1 MAIRLRPLWVRIHR
15 WTGLGLALFLIVAGL
30 TGALLAFQDEIDVLV
45 APQFHQVASPR
56 PGAAMLSPQDLRE
69 RVMARYPGGLINY
82 LPLHFPPGR
91 SVILQVERH
100 DPASGGL
107 VPWSAQW
114 DELFVDPY
122 TGVVIGERR
131 LGDITQGAVN
141 LMPFLYRVHYSLALG
156 SWGLTAFGVAALV
169 WTLDCFVGFYLTL
182 PVRQKVA
189 GHHVPRAAMEWWS
202 RWRPAWAVRRRAGSY
217 KRTFDLHRATGLWLW
232 PLLLVFAWSGV
243 FFNLSAIYT
252 PVMQVFGYR
261 TLQSGIVP
269 PATPRYAP
277 HLDFRMAE
285 TRGRQLALYEAR
297 QHGLTIDPTRD
308 TALLHRPGAG
318 VYAYIFTTSADMR
331 DSGGRSLAIFD
342 SDTGRLVKFIIPRG
356 QSGANTFTEW
366 ISALHMADVW
376 GLPWRIGVAL
386 IGLSVALLS
395 VTGALIWSRKRQARK
410 TTPRAVRR
418 LNQKPNCD

>member
-30 TGALLAFQDEIDVLV
+30 TGALLAFQEEIDVLV
-45 APQFHQVASPR
+45 APQFHQVASPHR
-56 PGAAMLSPQDLRE
+56 GAAMLSPQDLRE
-69 RVMARYPGGLINY
+69 RVMARYPGGLIDY
-82 LPLHFPPGR
+82 LPLHFPSGR

-122 TGVVIGERR
+122 TSVVIGERR

-189 GHHVPRAAMEWWS
+189 GHHVPRAATEWWS
-202 RWRPAWAVRRRAGSY
+202 RWRPAWTVRRRAGSY

-232 PLLLVFAWSGV
+232 PMLLVFAWSGV

-269 PATPRYAP
+269 PITPRYTP

-285 TRGRQLALYEAR
+285 ARGRQLALYGAR
-297 QHGLTIDPTRD
+297 RHGLTIAPARD

-376 GLPWRIGVAL
+376 GLPWRIGAAL

-418 LNQKPNCD
+418 LNQKPNCG